1 MSRPQPLPRGRAV
14 RGAAALAAGLAVA
27 VPLAGCSL
35 GGRSERKAAQ
45 EARNGAAAALE
56 QRLADPAAARAQ
68 YEWALHYNDQMDP
81 PDPERLRPER
91 VEEIRQTI
99 ERLKTGAPPAGPS

>member
-27 VPLAGCSL
+27 VALAGCSL

-56 QRLADPAAARAQ
+56 QRLAQLPGVASAEVDYVDASASPA
-68 YEWALHYNDQMDP
+68 
-81 PDPERLRPER
+81 RP
-91 VEEIRQTI
+91 VP
-99 ERLKTGAPPAGPS
+99 L